1 MRGVDRRSVQNFD
14 WVLFG
19 LVATLVGV
27 GFLNLLSSTHAASGI
42 SSEAG
47 RQLLSLGIGL
57 AALVVVVVV
66 DYRHFERLALPLYFG
81 SCGLLA
87 LTLVIAPMTRGSQSW
102 LLEGRL
108 QPAELAKLGML
119 LALARYFHRNP
130 PGEVRR
136 LRDLIRPGALI
147 GLPVGLILLQR
158 DMGVAL
164 LTLLIGSTYLAFVR
178 IPKRAWAGVALLAI
192 AALAA
197 AWLFVF
203 QPYQRERILD
213 VLDPGRDPL
222 ASGYQVNQSRIA
234 VGSGGL
240 LGKGYREGT
249 QTQLRFLPTQH
260 TDFAFSVWAEEWGFL
275 GSCFVLGVYGFLLI
289 WGLVIAR
296 NAKDPFG
303 ALLAVGVV
311 GALFWPAVLNV
322 GMVLGVAPVIGVPL
336 PFISYGG
343 SALVVTLVSIGLL
356 MNVSLRRWVF

>member
-1 MRGVDRRSVQNFD
+1 MAVDRRALQNFD

-19 LVATLVGV
+19 LVAALVCA
-27 GFLNLLSSTHAASGI
+27 GFVNLVSSTHAADGVSD
-42 SSEAG
+42 EVR
-47 RQLLSLGIGL
+47 RQLFSLGLGM
-57 AALVVVVVV
+57 AALFVVVVV
-66 DYRHFERLALPLYFG
+66 DYRHFERLALPVYVG
-81 SCGLLA
+81 ACGLLV

-130 PGEVRR
+130 PGEVRT
-136 LRDLIRPGALI
+136 LRDLVRPGLLI
-147 GLPVGLILLQR
+147 ALPVGLILLQR

-192 AALAA
+192 AALAG
-197 AWLFVF
+197 AWFFMF

-213 VLDPGRDPL
+213 LIEPGRDPL

-275 GSCFVLGVYGFLLI
+275 GSVGMLGAYAFLLV

-303 ALLAVGVV
+303 SLLAIGVV
-311 GALFWPAVLNV
+311 GTLYWPAVLNI

-343 SALVVTLVSIGLL
+343 SALVVTMISIGLL
-356 MNVSLRRWVF
+356 LNVSLRRWVF